1 MFGFKGIIGIGSWS
15 VVLTAILVMLGFF
28 TLPVLLFVGAVM
40 SKFFACVGLLCLLFP
55 PLLGLVLGVAF
66 FLGLWWLFFK
76 LIGG

>member
-1 MFGFKGIIGIGSWS
+1 VGRFAQRVGLQAGGLLM
-15 VVLTAILVMLGFF
+15 TADMG
-28 TLPVLLFVGAVM
+28 
-40 SKFFACVGLLCLLFP
+40 KFLACVGLLCLLFP